1 MRSGGRVSGCAARRE
16 RAAAARE
23 AAGDAYEKDNEEES
37 ERSLPE
43 QKGAA
48 DLIKESEQLHEPGD
62 QARSGRSGEVI
73 RKASS

>member
-1 MRSGGRVSGCAARRE
+1 MRTRRTTKK
-16 RAAAARE
+16 RAKE
-23 AAGDAYEKDNEEES
+23 IQGEIMEIAGDAYEKDNEEES

-73 RKASS
+73 RNASS